1 LSVWIKTPLVLT
13 SAILAGLFTS
23 QAICHAQ
30 APVTGAGPSRTAT
43 IPQHEQSTALA
54 QARSLLN
61 KAQFN
66 EAEDSLRHYLD
77 THPSSADAHFLLGY
91 VLFREIQAKVS
102 QEGGGEDA
110 KFEQHNAKAS
120 LVEYTAGAKYQTPG
134 AFDLKIV
141 ALDYVLLHDYVD
153 ADKWLTRSV
162 ERDPKDSEAWYYLG
176 RTKYNE
182 NRFEDAIR
190 AFTQCVTLDPGNVKA
205 EDNVGLSYAGL
216 DRREEAMAAYQK
228 AIAWQAQSLIKD
240 SGPFIDLGSL
250 LLEQDRVQE
259 AIPYLTQAVSISPQE
274 SRAHAALGKAYSK
287 QNELKKAQGELEKSV
302 ELAPD
307 NASLH
312 YVLGQVYRK
321 QGLIDKAKVE
331 FARSAELNGNSSS
344 PVNDLPVKSR

>member
-1 LSVWIKTPLVLT
+1 MSVCIKTLRVLI
-13 SAILAGLFTS
+13 SAILSGLFTL

-30 APVTGAGPSRTAT
+30 APVTSAGPPRTAT

-61 KAQFN
+61 NGQFN

-77 THPSSADAHFLLGY
+77 AHPSFADAHFLLGY
-91 VLFREIQAKVS
+91 VLFREIQSKAS
-102 QEGGGEDA
+102 QEGREDA

-162 ERDPKDSEAWYYLG
+162 ELDPKDSEGWYYLG
-176 RTKYNE
+176 RAKYKQ
-182 NRFEDAIR
+182 NRFEEAIN
-190 AFTQCVTLDPGNVKA
+190 AFTQCLSLDPGNVKA
-205 EDNVGLSYAGL
+205 EDNLGLSYAGL
-216 DRREEAMAAYQK
+216 DRREEAIAAYQK
-228 AIAWQAQSLIKD
+228 AIAWQVQSLIKD

-250 LLEQDRVQE
+250 LLEQDRVKE
-259 AIPYLTQAVSISPQE
+259 AIGYLSQGAAIPPQE

-287 QNELKKAQGELEKSV
+287 LNELGKAQSELEKAV

-321 QGLIDKAKVE
+321 QGLMEKAKIE
-331 FARSAELNGNSSS
+331 FDRTAELNANHSS
-344 PVNDLPVKSR
+344 PVNDLPRGK